1 MRTAIALGMLT
12 AWVCALHLYPQ
23 LQSLQLCKL
32 NQHRFWYSAG
42 TVTALQACCY
52 GEAPGYWRTL
62 AAGRRQWAL
71 YDDTCVLADLL
82 SLHLQVQIAICM
94 TSQRETLSSSPILW

>member
-1 MRTAIALGMLT
+1 MAR
-12 AWVCALHLYPQ
+12 
-23 LQSLQLCKL
+23 
-32 NQHRFWYSAG
+32 R
-42 TVTALQACCY
+42 
-52 GEAPGYWRTL
+52 PGCWRML

-94 TSQRETLSSSPILW
+94 TSQRESLS